1 MSKVQ
6 KKKASEKELTKRR
19 EMKKLS
25 MRCARE
31 KLRQE
36 NIDKYEEIKK
46 QDREHKRATRKKVA
60 QMTDRERR
68 QIQKEWHERARRYRQ
83 RKKEEAQQ
91 CAVFF
96 TPPDSPLPDQ
106 PIVHSTSRIDSG
118 RKTRRRNRE
127 LLNKELMTLKQ
138 ENEKLRKKADRYK
151 KNITNKGQ
159 KVNRLIL
166 PQKK

>member
-25 MRCARE
+25 MRRARE

-60 QMTDRERR
+60 QMTDREIR
-68 QIQKEWHERARRYRQ
+68 QIQKKWRERARRYRQ
-83 RKKEEAQQ
+83 RKKKHNS
-91 CAVFF
+91 VHLH
-96 TPPDSPLPDQ
+96 LPTAPCLISQ
-106 PIVHSTSRIDSG
+106 LYILHLELIVVERQEGEIESYLI
-118 RKTRRRNRE
+118 RN
-127 LLNKELMTLKQ
+127 
-138 ENEKLRKKADRYK
+138 
-151 KNITNKGQ
+151 
-159 KVNRLIL
+159 
-166 PQKK
+166 